1 MSKTNDVKKSV
12 AIIGAGYTG
21 LVAAYRLA
29 KAGQVVTLYE
39 REPYVAG
46 LVSGFSLDG
55 IAMEKIY
62 HFLYKTDADILSLLE
77 ELGIREK
84 LVFHDSSVSTYYDG
98 KIYPF
103 MTPVDILR
111 FTPLSLS
118 NRIRFGVVGLYL
130 QFLNCWEPLTRV
142 TAYDWMLKWSGKEV
156 MDIIWTPLLKGKF
169 SKYYDKI
176 AMSWLWSRIRV
187 RARSKEKGDV
197 VEKLGY
203 FSGGWHIVADRLV
216 EEIQQLGGEI
226 RTGTQIE
233 SLRSIPESGKIEIVI
248 GGTPILHDSVIA
260 TVPTHVFGRLVE
272 NDPLATAEYKSQLAS
287 IDYIGA
293 VVMPFVSTQRITSY
307 YWHNINDSR
316 CPFLVFL
323 SLSELA
329 GSGNFGGKHVYYV
342 GAYVSHD
349 HPYFSLEK
357 EAIMDEWKAG
367 LKLMFPDFDAS
378 KITAAELFRFKN
390 AQHIVG
396 MGYREKMPAYQTPLP
411 GIYLANF
418 SQIYPDDRGTNYAVR
433 DGNMIADM
441 VLRNLNI

>member
-1 MSKTNDVKKSV
+1 MNQIDIKKSV

-29 KAGQVVTLYE
+29 KAGNAVTLYE

-46 LVSGFSLDG
+46 LVSNFSLDG
-55 IAMEKIY
+55 IEMEKIY
-62 HFLYKTDADILSLLE
+62 HFLYKTDADILGLLE

-84 LVFHDSSVSTYYDG
+84 LVFHNSSVSTYYGG
-98 KIYPF
+98 KLYPF

-111 FTPLSLS
+111 FTPLSCL

-130 QFLNCWEPLTRV
+130 QFLSRWEPLTRI

-203 FSGGWHIVADRLV
+203 FRGGWHIVAGRLV
-216 EEIQQLGGEI
+216 EEIERFGGEI
-226 RTGTQIE
+226 KTGVQID
-233 SLRSIPESGKIEIVI
+233 SLRSIPESGKVEVRI
-248 GGTPILHDSVIA
+248 GGVAMLHDSVIA
-260 TVPTHVFGRLVE
+260 TIPTHVFGRLIGE
-272 NDPLATAEYKSQLAS
+272 DPLATAEYKAQLAS

-307 YWHNINDSR
+307 YWHNINDPR

-329 GSGNFGGKHVYYV
+329 GTESFGGKHVYYV

-357 EAIMDEWKAG
+357 KAIMDEWKAG

-378 KITAAELFRFKN
+378 
-390 AQHIVG
+390 
-396 MGYREKMPAYQTPLP
+396 
-411 GIYLANF
+411 
-418 SQIYPDDRGTNYAVR
+418 
-433 DGNMIADM
+433 
-441 VLRNLNI
+441 